1 MLNLSEYIF
10 WRMNKKW
17 THHILFIQNQMGWL
31 DVPLSI
37 KSLVLWVCALDQT
50 ITLRVALWGTPTV
63 CHSSSGVSCGVNV
76 DWTLKIQGDTGCPLH
91 LSTFVGIRLR
101 CRSIRGWK
109 RTRSEGHSL
118 LLITHSC
125 GYVRDCGFPVVGP
138 LHHTRSEWLG
148 PQTDTHSK
156 YSTFWKTKSFLPLG
170 AIKN

>member
-50 ITLRVALWGTPTV
+50 ITLCVALWDTPTV

-125 GYVRDCGFPVVGP
+125 GYVRDCGFPVVEAPTPSHP
-138 LHHTRSEWLG
+138 LRVTRTSDRHALQIFYLLEDQKFPATWC
-148 PQTDTHSK
+148 
-156 YSTFWKTKSFLPLG
+156 
-170 AIKN
+170 N